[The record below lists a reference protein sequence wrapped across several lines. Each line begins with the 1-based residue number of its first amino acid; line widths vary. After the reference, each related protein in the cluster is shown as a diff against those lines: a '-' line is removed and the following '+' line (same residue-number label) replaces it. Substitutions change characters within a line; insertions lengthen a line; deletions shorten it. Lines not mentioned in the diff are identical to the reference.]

1 LIWLKIFLDYR
12 QALRVKVIFSILEV
26 KMFAILETGGKQF
39 RVREGQQIKVAKLAD
54 EAGSE
59 IVMDKILAAGNQ
71 SEVKFGQPYVEGA
84 RVVCDVLSHER
95 AKKIIVFKKKRRKGY
110 SKKQGH
116 RQDFTRLRVKTI
128 EA

>member
-1 LIWLKIFLDYR
+1 
-12 QALRVKVIFSILEV
+12 
-26 KMFAILETGGKQF
+26 MFAIIETGGKQF
-39 RVREGQQIKVAKLAD
+39 RVREGQQIKVAKLTD

-59 IVMDKILAAGNQ
+59 IVMDKILAAGVQ
-71 SEVKFGQPYVEGA
+71 SDVKFGQPYVEGA

-95 AKKIIVFKKKRRKGY
+95 DKKIIVFKKKRRKGY

>member
-1 LIWLKIFLDYR
+1 
-12 QALRVKVIFSILEV
+12 
-26 KMFAILETGGKQF
+26 MFAIIETGGKQF

-59 IVMDKILAAGNQ
+59 IVMDKILATGSQ
-71 SEVKFGQPYVEGA
+71 SDVQFGQPYVEGA
-84 RVVCDVLSHER
+84 KVICDVLSHER
-95 AKKIIVFKKKRRKGY
+95 DKKIIVFKKKRRKGY

-116 RQDFTRLRVKTI
+116 RQDFTRLWVKTI

>member
-1 LIWLKIFLDYR
+1 
-12 QALRVKVIFSILEV
+12 
-26 KMFAILETGGKQF
+26 MFAIIEAGGKQF
-39 RVREGQQIKVAKLAD
+39 RVREGQQIKVARITD

-59 IVMDKILAAGNQ
+59 LIVDKILAAGTQ
-71 SEVKFGQPYVEGA
+71 AEIKFGRPYVEGA

-95 AKKIIVFKKKRRKGY
+95 DKKIIVFKKKRRKGY

-116 RQDFTRLRVKTI
+116 RQDFTRLQVKTI